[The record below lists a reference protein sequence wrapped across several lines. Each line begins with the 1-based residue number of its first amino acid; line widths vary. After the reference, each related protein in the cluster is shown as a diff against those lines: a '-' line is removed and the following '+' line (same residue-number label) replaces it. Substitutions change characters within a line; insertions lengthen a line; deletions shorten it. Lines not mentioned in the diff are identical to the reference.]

1 MKILYK
7 FRQVKCP
14 LCGHIFMW
22 QKEPVFVG
30 NSYCMYKRKG
40 LNEELEN
47 AICPKCNLEMVV
59 PNDSLKGID
68 INSEDIEVA
77 YTSRGL

>member
-1 MKILYK
+1 MCIY
-7 FRQVKCP
+7 RHVECP

-22 QKEPVFVG
+22 KKEPVFRG
-30 NSYCMYKRKG
+30 NSYRMYKRKG
-40 LNEELEN
+40 FDEELEN
-47 AICPKCNLEMVV
+47 AICPKCCLEMVV

-68 INSEDIEVA
+68 IKSENIEIA

>member
-1 MKILYK
+1 
-7 FRQVKCP
+7 
-14 LCGHIFMW
+14 
-22 QKEPVFVG
+22 
-30 NSYCMYKRKG
+30 MYKRKG
-40 LNEELEN
+40 LSEELEN

-77 YTSRGL
+77 YTPRGL